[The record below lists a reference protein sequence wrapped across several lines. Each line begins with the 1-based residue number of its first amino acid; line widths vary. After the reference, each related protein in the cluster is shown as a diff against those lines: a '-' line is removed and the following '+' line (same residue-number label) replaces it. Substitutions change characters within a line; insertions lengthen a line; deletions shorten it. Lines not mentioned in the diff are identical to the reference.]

1 MINDPTQ
8 PFEIPNEMRT
18 LAERNVEQAKLAF
31 TDYLR
36 AAQEAASN
44 FDRWAQASQVGAQN
58 FSKKAIGFAQSNGL
72 SAFDFAQKMLQAK
85 DISELIQIQRMFFEW
100 QIQALS
106 EQVKELGETAA
117 TAATGNVKDFREISE
132 AA

>member
-44 FDRWAQASQVGAQN
+44 LAYPVVTHTPD
-58 FSKKAIGFAQSNGL
+58 
-72 SAFDFAQKMLQAK
+72 M
-85 DISELIQIQRMFFEW
+85 
-100 QIQALS
+100 
-106 EQVKELGETAA
+106 
-117 TAATGNVKDFREISE
+117 
-132 AA
+132 